1 MLSPCPPGSNVV
13 LVRDMPLTNHN
24 TQIQLTNQSTRLCKS
39 AQQVLLKKVSGI
51 WTADPESL
59 TSFFVMS
66 QWTTVIQLDWK
77 QVSYR
82 GQQIDLL
89 NLCLFPFL
97 PLSPLIKVDHKF
109 DTKPVWSEHYTA
121 TPTNPDNY
129 SSGLTSLPV
138 WPSASGLKPHCVS
151 TVSSL
156 QHIHHGWT
164 EHCGGNKRDKQ
175 AAVLSTTARH
185 P

>member
-1 MLSPCPPGSNVV
+1 MTAHWSSWPIRAQDLCIIG
-13 LVRDMPLTNHN
+13 PLW
-24 TQIQLTNQSTRLCKS
+24 
-39 AQQVLLKKVSGI
+39 KVSRQQWSNSKTRFRISGRI
-51 WTADPESL
+51 SSELLSYNSTENRIAIGVSGL
-59 TSFFVMS
+59 TDWASFK
-66 QWTTVIQLDWK
+66 QRDW
-77 QVSYR
+77 
-82 GQQIDLL
+82 
-89 NLCLFPFL
+89 CLFPMPFL
-97 PLSPLIKVDHKF
+97 PLSPFIKVDHKL
-109 DTKPVWSEHYTA
+109 DTKPVWSERYIA

-129 SSGLTSLPV
+129 SRGLTSLPV